1 MNMMKI
7 VVIED
12 QVQLRRNLIH
22 QIHQSNLGF
31 EVIGE
36 AHSVSSGI
44 KVILE
49 CKPDIVFF
57 DVEIIEGSSFEILD
71 VLPEINFKTVFATA
85 HGHFAIK
92 AIKYSAF
99 DFLLKP
105 FQPLELKQTLVKLRD
120 EFYKKDDYKAK
131 FELLFNELKGKV
143 NQKIAISS
151 LDTVRYILV
160 DKITRLEAD
169 GSYCSIILDSGEVIV
184 GSKNMRHF
192 EQLLPT
198 QQFVKVHRSHVINLN
213 YVDSIIKTD
222 GGFIKLFS
230 GDEIPIS
237 RRKKEEFLKLI
248 ESKQAG

>member
-1 MNMMKI
+1 MMKI

-36 AHSVSSGI
+36 AHSVSEGI
-44 KVILE
+44 KVILN

-57 DVEIIEGSSFEILD
+57 DIEIIEGSSFEILD
-71 VLPEINFKTVFATA
+71 VLPEINFKSVFATA

-105 FQPLELKQTLVKLRD
+105 FQPLELKKTLVKLRD
-120 EFYKKDDYKAK
+120 DFSKKDDYKAK
-131 FELLFNELKGKV
+131 FELLFNELKGKT

-151 LDTVRYILV
+151 LDTVRYILI
-160 DKITRLEAD
+160 DQITRLEAD
-169 GSYCSIILDSGEVIV
+169 GSYCRIVLNSGETII

-192 EQLLPT
+192 ELLLPPEH
-198 QQFVKVHRSHVINLN
+198 FVKVHRSHVINLN
-213 YVDSIIKTD
+213 FVDSIIKSD
-222 GGFIKLFS
+222 GGFIKLLN
-230 GDEIPIS
+230 GNEIPIS

-248 ESKQAG
+248 ELKQAD